1 MADRTSELVDVVDA
15 LLDHSWPLAETCQ
28 SDTFVGRCL
37 LNLSCR
43 LLQDILG
50 FLVAVKLS
58 QQSTN
63 PEHLIATE
71 GPHNFVSI
79 MSSGS
84 LENLSTIKF
93 LRSGLNK
100 CRPQKKWRVC

>member
-1 MADRTSELVDVVDA
+1 MTVPPEFAEWPIERSELVDVVDA
-15 LLDHSWPLAETCQ
+15 LLDHSHEPLAETCQ

-63 PEHLIATE
+63 PEHLIATRRA
-71 GPHNFVSI
+71 PTILSSI

-84 LENLSTIKF
+84 LENLSTSNF
-93 LRSGLNK
+93 CALA
-100 CRPQKKWRVC
+100 